1 MNAATKQHKALK
13 NLLSRLCR
21 KPAAQAPTAR
31 HKIAS
36 GKLPK
41 SRPKTAHPSPT
52 STHTSVKNAPP
63 KASVDIVYRRKFDKD
78 APKAIGYVRVST
90 EMQAADGISLDA
102 QRESIEDYCNAH
114 KLNLIHVYHDD
125 HTGKTLVR
133 KGFQA
138 AIKHMEE
145 SGAILIAVK
154 LDRVTRNVHD
164 LGHLLKTYFGDG
176 RPYSLRL
183 VQFPVDTS
191 SSIGRLMLNII
202 CSVAQWEREEICAR
216 TRAGMTYLKKQGV
229 HLGAAPYGKKY
240 TDKPTADGRRV
251 LVDVPTERAIIN
263 YVCELHDSGA
273 KPADIIQILTEER
286 RSPPRKAAR
295 WTYQNIHKILRR
307 EDRIIVREWERSTA
321 VRDKSMVSKRILE
334 LRAEFLNLS
343 EIGRKLTRENYMP
356 VRGSKW
362 YAATVQAYLRECAS
376 YDYDSI
382 VKLVLSLREQ
392 KRTLAEI
399 GAELTLR
406 GFTPQRGGRWF
417 PAQVKAILDLNQQMR
432 AIPA

>member
-1 MNAATKQHKALK
+1 MNAATKQHKTLK
-13 NLLSRLCR
+13 YLLFRLSR
-21 KPAAQAPTAR
+21 KSTAQAPTTPPRKAKNRLMKSAPITAR
-31 HKIAS
+31 KTATSPHRSAQ
-36 GKLPK
+36 KLP
-41 SRPKTAHPSPT
+41 PAPSSAT
-52 STHTSVKNAPP
+52 SG
-63 KASVDIVYRRKFDKD
+63 RRKLDKN
-78 APKAIGYVRVST
+78 APKAIGYIRVST

-102 QRESIEDYCNAH
+102 QRESIIDYCKSH
-114 KLNLIHVYHDD
+114 KLNLIHVYQDD

-145 SGAILIAVK
+145 SGAVLIAVK

-216 TRAGMTYLKKQGV
+216 TRAGMTYLKSKGV
-229 HLGAAPYGKKY
+229 HVGGAPYGKRY
-240 TDKPTADGRRV
+240 TEKPDADGRRV
-251 LVDVPTERAIIN
+251 LADVPKERALIN
-263 YVCELHDSGA
+263 YICELHDGGA
-273 KPADIIQILTEER
+273 KPADIIQILTEEGR
-286 RSPPRKAAR
+286 PPPRKAAR

-307 EDRIIVREWERSTA
+307 EDRITVREWERSTA
-321 VRDKSMVSKRILE
+321 IRDKALVSKRILE
-334 LRAEFLNLS
+334 LRAKDLSLS
-343 EIGRKLTRENYMP
+343 EIGRQLTRENYMP

-362 YAATVQAYLRECAS
+362 YAATVQAYLRECAT
-376 YDYDSI
+376 YDHESI
-382 VKLVLSLREQ
+382 VKLVLALREQ
-392 KRTLAEI
+392 KKTLSKI

-417 PAQVKAILDLNQQMR
+417 PAQVKGILDLNQQSVTR
-432 AIPA
+432 AA

>member
-1 MNAATKQHKALK
+1 MNTATKQHKSLR
-13 NLLSRLCR
+13 NLLSRLR
-21 KPAAQAPTAR
+21 KKAATPKPTAQ
-31 HKIAS
+31 HKRPI
-36 GKLPK
+36 KRLPK
-41 SRPKTAHPSPT
+41 SSPKSARKSPT
-52 STHTSVKNAPP
+52 GAHKSAKSAPVAEP
-63 KASVDIVYRRKFDKD
+63 AGFAYRRKMDKN
-78 APKAIGYVRVST
+78 APKAIGYIRVST

-114 KLNLIHVYHDD
+114 KLNLIHVYQDD

-138 AIKHMEE
+138 AIKHMTE
-145 SGAILIAVK
+145 SGAVLVAVK

-176 RPYSLRL
+176 RAYSLRL

-216 TRAGMTYLKKQGV
+216 TRAGMVYLKKQGV
-229 HLGAAPYGKKY
+229 YVGGAPYGKKY
-240 TDKPTADGRRV
+240 TDKPDADGRRV
-251 LVDVPTERAIIN
+251 LVDVPKERAIIN
-263 YVCELHDSGA
+263 YICELHDGGA
-273 KPADIIQILTEER
+273 KPSDIIQIMTDEGR
-286 RSPPRKAAR
+286 PPPRKAAR
-295 WTYQNIHKILRR
+295 WTYQNIHKILLR
-307 EDRIIVREWERSTA
+307 EGRVTVKEWERSTA
-321 VRDKSMVSKRILE
+321 IRDKAIVSKRILE
-334 LRAEFLNLS
+334 LRADDLNLS
-343 EIGRKLTRENYMP
+343 EIGRQLTRENFMP

-362 YAATVQAYLRECAS
+362 YAATVQAYLKECAT
-376 YDYDSI
+376 YDQDAI

-392 KRTLAEI
+392 KKTFCEI

-417 PAQVKAILDLNQQMR
+417 PAQVKAILDMNQPSR
-432 AIPA
+432 AKSA